1 MVNDGLWSAMLFL
14 GLAIFLCV
22 AGIGISILISPHYHA
37 SRERNTTF
45 ECGVDTEG
53 SAWVQFKISY
63 FLYALVFLLFDI
75 ETIFFYPVAIIFR
88 DIGLLPL
95 IGSTVFLIILC
106 IGLWY
111 EWKEGALEWK

>member
-1 MVNDGLWSAMLFL
+1 MVNVGLWSAILYL
-14 GLAIFLCV
+14 GLAVFLCV
-22 AGIGISILISPHYHA
+22 AGIGVSLLISPHYHA

-63 FLYALVFLLFDI
+63 FMYALVFLLFDI
-75 ETIFFYPVAIIFR
+75 ETIFFFPLALIFR
-88 DIGLLPL
+88 DIGLLPVV
-95 IGSTVFLIILC
+95 SATVFLVILC